1 MQAPLDIEYKIDTT
15 KSPMHLDIHHT
26 AYVFF
31 MSTFFFTT
39 HTNALKYRGLLGVG
53 IEKCIFELKENGN
66 VLVIASPQ
74 PTDDPERFG
83 PRPLSFDCAF
93 DGVSFYVP
101 DTREVVKSR
110 ARDSVKDMTD
120 NEQLY
125 NFFKST
131 ADLYDENVQG
141 VRKIIN
147 LGHEGQSMEQLLMVQ
162 HLQIAT
168 KLRNIEMKYDRV
180 FAKVKAIIEKG
191 DGSEYGENV
200 ESERDRFMKNLQK
213 MQNIQYALK
222 LMAEQQERVQKQQSS
237 NAPSDI
243 FDPLPSSTT
252 SSSTSSSSSS
262 SQQQQQQPKVNAKDD
277 ASKTIISN
285 QDKKEK
291 NKRRTTVPRVLRPL
305 LLQRLRVPRILLGF
319 MSLVP

>member
-1 MQAPLDIEYKIDTT
+1 M
-15 KSPMHLDIHHT
+15 
-26 AYVFF
+26 
-31 MSTFFFTT
+31 
-39 HTNALKYRGLLGVG
+39 
-53 IEKCIFELKENGN
+53 KENGN
-66 VLVIASPQ
+66 VLVVASPL

-83 PRPLSFDCAF
+83 PRPLSFDCVTTVTF
-93 DGVSFYVP
+93 LRPGYE
-101 DTREVVKSR
+101 EVVKSR

-252 SSSTSSSSSS
+252 SSSSSSSSS
-262 SQQQQQQPKVNAKDD
+262 QQQQQQQPKVNAKDD

-285 QDKKEK
+285 QDKKKQQETDNSTK
-291 NKRRTTVPRVLRPL
+291 SIETTSTAETESAEDSTWFYVAGSLIAVGLAATAFLMINARGKSASRRR
-305 LLQRLRVPRILLGF
+305 
-319 MSLVP
+319 

>member
-1 MQAPLDIEYKIDTT
+1 K
-15 KSPMHLDIHHT
+15 
-26 AYVFF
+26 
-31 MSTFFFTT
+31 
-39 HTNALKYRGLLGVG
+39 NKYRGLLGVG
-53 IEKCIFELKENGN
+53 IEKCIFELKEDGN
-66 VLVIASPQ
+66 VLVIASPL

-83 PRPLSFDCAF
+83 PRPLSFDCVTTVTF
-93 DGVSFYVP
+93 LRPGYE
-101 DTREVVKSR
+101 EVVKSR

-213 MQNIQYALK
+213 MQNIQYVVGF
-222 LMAEQQERVQKQQSS
+222 ERVSS
-237 NAPSDI
+237 HD
-243 FDPLPSSTT
+243 
-252 SSSTSSSSSS
+252 
-262 SQQQQQQPKVNAKDD
+262 
-277 ASKTIISN
+277 
-285 QDKKEK
+285 
-291 NKRRTTVPRVLRPL
+291 
-305 LLQRLRVPRILLGF
+305 RITHL
-319 MSLVP
+319 

>member
-1 MQAPLDIEYKIDTT
+1 M
-15 KSPMHLDIHHT
+15 
-26 AYVFF
+26 
-31 MSTFFFTT
+31 
-39 HTNALKYRGLLGVG
+39 LGVG

-66 VLVIASPQ
+66 VLVIASPL

-83 PRPLSFDCAF
+83 PRPLSFDCVTTVTF
-93 DGVSFYVP
+93 LRPGYE
-101 DTREVVKSR
+101 EVVKSR

-277 ASKTIISN
+277 VSKTIISN
-285 QDKKEK
+285 QDKKKQQETDNSTK
-291 NKRRTTVPRVLRPL
+291 SIETTTTAETESAEDSTWFYVAGSLIAVGLAATAFLMINARGKSASRRR
-305 LLQRLRVPRILLGF
+305 
-319 MSLVP
+319 

>member
-1 MQAPLDIEYKIDTT
+1 M
-15 KSPMHLDIHHT
+15 
-26 AYVFF
+26 
-31 MSTFFFTT
+31 
-39 HTNALKYRGLLGVG
+39 
-53 IEKCIFELKENGN
+53 KEDGN
-66 VLVIASPQ
+66 VLVIASPL

-83 PRPLSFDCAF
+83 PRPLSFDCVTTVTF
-93 DGVSFYVP
+93 LRPGYE
-101 DTREVVKSR
+101 EVVKSR

-237 NAPSDI
+237 NVPSDT
-243 FDPLPSSTT
+243 FDPLPSSTM
-252 SSSTSSSSSS
+252 SSSSSS
-262 SQQQQQQPKVNAKDD
+262 SQQSKVIAKDD
-277 ASKTIISN
+277 VSKTTISN
-285 QDKKEK
+285 QDKKKQQETDNSTK
-291 NKRRTTVPRVLRPL
+291 SIETTTTAETESAEDSTWFYVAGSLIAVGLAATAFLMINARGKSASRRR
-305 LLQRLRVPRILLGF
+305 
-319 MSLVP
+319 